1 MDKIYLKNNY
11 VICEISSEKY
21 EFSIYY
27 TRYHETSTAI
37 TLNDWFG
44 MNLVI
49 PVASITSMYDEA
61 GVTAYTTATLLT
73 FLRQNT
79 GFKSPPGGS
88 GGISDGDKGDI
99 TVSGLGS
106 TWTIDNLAVTNA
118 KINDVDWSKVTGEPS
133 TLGGYGI
140 SDTKAN
146 FDAAC
151 SDGNFLF
158 VGDVVGLTDGDKGDI
173 TVSGTGTTWSIDNLA
188 VTNAKIN
195 DVDGSKLTQ
204 SASYRLVTDT
214 EKSTWNGKL
223 TPNAP
228 ITGATKTKIT
238 YDANGLITA
247 GADASTADI
256 ADSTNKRYV
265 TDADIV
271 KLSNTSGTNTG
282 DQTSIV
288 GISGTKA
295 NFDTACTDG
304 NFLYVGDVVGLT
316 DGDKGDITV
325 SSSGTVWN
333 IDAATIGLTELS
345 ATGTPSATTFL
356 RGDNTWATPTD
367 PAGWT
372 TIVKSANQDVTNSAA
387 FVNDTDLNFSVV
399 AGGHYMI
406 NCEFTISGNN
416 TSGDY
421 QCSFVVSSGTITG
434 KGTHQS
440 ISAAGSVQN
449 ILINAATSAATTAIV
464 IGAATANIDDLV
476 AVRILFSFTASAN
489 ATFSY
494 RFANA
499 VATAGAISR
508 TWKGSVMKYKR
519 LD

>member
-11 VICEISSEKY
+11 VIAEIGTDKY

-44 MNLVI
+44 MSLLI
-49 PVASITSMYDEA
+49 PVASITSIYDEA

-99 TVSGLGS
+99 TVSGGG
-106 TWTIDNLAVTNA
+106 TVWTIDNLAVNNA
-118 KINDVDWSKVTGEPS
+118 KIS
-133 TLGGYGI
+133 
-140 SDTKAN
+140 
-146 FDAAC
+146 
-151 SDGNFLF
+151 
-158 VGDVVGLTDGDKGDI
+158 
-173 TVSGTGTTWSIDNLA
+173 
-188 VTNAKIN
+188 
-195 DVDGSKLTQ
+195 DVDGSKVTQ

-238 YDANGLITA
+238 YDSNGLVTA

-256 ADSTNKRYV
+256 SDSLNKRYV
-265 TDADIV
+265 TDAQLVVIG
-271 KLSNTSGTNTG
+271 NTSGTNTG

-295 NFDTACTDG
+295 NFDSACTDG
-304 NFLYVGDVVGLT
+304 NFLYVGDITQYTDENAQDAVGGMAANSTFVNLT
-316 DGDKGDITV
+316 YV
-325 SSSGTVWN
+325 
-333 IDAATIGLTELS
+333 DATPSLTPSLS

-356 RGDNTWATPTD
+356 RGDNTWATPTAAD
-367 PAGWT
+367 PEGWT
-372 TIVKSANQDVTNSAA
+372 TIVKSANQDVTNS
-387 FVNDTDLNFSVV
+387 VPIDDTEFQFSIV

-406 NCEFTISGNN
+406 DGTIAYSGNN
-416 TSGDY
+416 TTGDY
-421 QCSFVVSSGTITG
+421 AFNFTATAGTLTGRITYQSITTANAAFNGTGTITALFNLG
-434 KGTHQS
+434 VT
-440 ISAAGSVQN
+440 N
-449 ILINAATSAATTAIV
+449 
-464 IGAATANIDDLV
+464 ANIDSMENLRFL
-476 AVRILFSFTASAN
+476 ASFHASAN
-489 ATFSY
+489 ATIKFQ
-494 RFANA
+494 FGN
-499 VATAGAISR
+499 ATAGAGRTSR
-508 TWKGSVMKYKR
+508 TWKGSILQYKR

>member
-27 TRYHETSTAI
+27 TRYHETSSAI

-44 MNLVI
+44 MSLTI
-49 PVASITSMYDEA
+49 PVASITSIYDEA
-61 GVTAYTTATLLT
+61 GVTAYTTTTLLS

-118 KINDVDWSKVTGEPS
+118 KINDVDGSKV
-133 TLGGYGI
+133 
-140 SDTKAN
+140 
-146 FDAAC
+146 
-151 SDGNFLF
+151 
-158 VGDVVGLTDGDKGDI
+158 
-173 TVSGTGTTWSIDNLA
+173 
-188 VTNAKIN
+188 
-195 DVDGSKLTQ
+195 TQ

-238 YDANGLITA
+238 YDANGLITG

-295 NFDTACTDG
+295 QFDTACTDG
-304 NFLYVGDVVGLT
+304 NFLYVGDITQYTDENAQDAVGGMAANSTFVNLT
-316 DGDKGDITV
+316 YV
-325 SSSGTVWN
+325 
-333 IDAATIGLTELS
+333 DATPSLTPSLS

-356 RGDNTWATPTD
+356 RGDNTWATPTAAD
-367 PAGWT
+367 PEGWT
-372 TIVKSANQDVTNSAA
+372 TIVKSANQDASSSTLSNI
-387 FVNDTDLNFSVV
+387 TDFSFSVV
-399 AGGHYMI
+399 A
-406 NCEFTISGNN
+406 SGMY
-416 TSGDY
+416 SVEMDIYYG
-421 QCSFVVSSGTITG
+421 CASSGTDIG
-434 KGTHQS
+434 IALNVSAGNMLGRIQGFRNQS
-440 ISAAGSVQN
+440 NQWANYIS
-449 ILINAATSAATTAIV
+449 ILNSLATSGVLLSSGQTSDISNPHFFKIYGVFTT
-464 IGAATANIDDLV
+464 
-476 AVRILFSFTASAN
+476 SAN
-489 ATFSY
+489 ATLNMQV
-494 RFANA
+494 RAG
-499 VATAGAISR
+499 TAGFSVR
-508 TWKGSVMKYKR
+508 TMKGSILKYKKIN
-519 LD
+519 